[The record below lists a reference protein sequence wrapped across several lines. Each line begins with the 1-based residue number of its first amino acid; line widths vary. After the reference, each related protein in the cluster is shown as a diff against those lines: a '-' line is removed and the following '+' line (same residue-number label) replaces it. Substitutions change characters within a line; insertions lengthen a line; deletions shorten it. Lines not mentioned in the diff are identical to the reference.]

1 MGENRRIRILEF
13 IKFNL
18 NIKNKIFSYL
28 LILQIFKFCTI
39 S

>member
-18 NIKNKIFSYL
+18 NIKNKKIR
-28 LILQIFKFCTI
+28 ILGTI
-39 S
+39 KKII